1 MTGSPLE
8 QVKRF
13 VLPQDTATFVLNVLA
28 QAGQRGEEAFV
39 LLGSRPAA
47 EMVLDEA
54 LRPDQSPMMTE
65 HGLMVAVTG
74 DALLDANL
82 HFHRVGKTIAAQVHA
97 HPGAAYHSEIDNT
110 FPLVT
115 LRGSLSVVVP
125 DFAAGGL
132 ADRHRW
138 AAYRLLGYHE
148 WKPCTP
154 DELEVRT

>member
-8 QVKRF
+8 QVTRF
-13 VLPQDTATFVLNVLA
+13 VLRRDIVGMILGILA

-39 LLGSRPAA
+39 LLGGSPAP

-54 LRPDQSPMMTE
+54 LRPDQSPTTTE

-97 HPGAAYHSEIDNT
+97 HPGEAYHSKTDDT

-125 DFAAGGL
+125 DFASGGL

-138 AAYRLLGYHE
+138 ATYRLLGYQE
-148 WKPCTP
+148 WRQCIP
-154 DELEVRT
+154 DEVEVRT